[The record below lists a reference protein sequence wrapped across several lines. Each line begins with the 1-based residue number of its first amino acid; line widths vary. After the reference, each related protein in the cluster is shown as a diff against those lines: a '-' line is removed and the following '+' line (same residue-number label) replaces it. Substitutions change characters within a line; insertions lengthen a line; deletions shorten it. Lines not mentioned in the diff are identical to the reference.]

1 MTEPP
6 FTTGCGRQ
14 VYLERLDIRT
24 TTLGILEGSAESI
37 RAEVLQRIPGEVS
50 NGYGHTG
57 LLLHEPPPGPL
68 PSLTYFMQ
76 LHSAVALAPEGDFS
90 SLVVV
95 WLADALP
102 ADLQA
107 DLEAQVQLIEW
118 EQWAR
123 DGVY

>member
-24 TTLGILEGSAESI
+24 TKLGYLEGSPEMI
-37 RAEVLQRIPGEVS
+37 RADLLEHLPSEVCKK
-50 NGYGHTG
+50 YGQTG
-57 LLLHEPPPGPL
+57 LMLHKPPSAAL
-68 PSLTYFMQ
+68 PVFTFFMQ
-76 LHSAVALAPEGDFS
+76 LHCHDALTPEGDFS

-95 WLADALP
+95 WFDDSLP

-107 DLEAQVQLIEW
+107 ELAAQVERVEW
-118 EQWAR
+118 ELQAA
-123 DGVY
+123 DGLY